1 MIEKNEFEEL
11 AKEFCKKIERLKAED
26 PDLSYL
32 ECIVDVCSD
41 ENIELETIKPMI
53 SKSIRD
59 KIEYEAMSMN
69 LLKYKNNT
77 LL

>member
-1 MIEKNEFEEL
+1 MIEKNDFEEL
-11 AKEFCKKIERLKAED
+11 AKQLCKKIECLKAED
-26 PDLSYL
+26 STLSYL
-32 ECIVDVCSD
+32 ECVVDVCSK
-41 ENIELETIKPMI
+41 ENIDLETIKPMI

>member
-11 AKEFCKKIERLKAED
+11 CKDFCKKIEAIKAED

-32 ECIVDVCSD
+32 ECIVDVCYQ

-53 SKSIRD
+53 SKSIKD

-69 LLKYKNNT
+69 LLTYKHNT